1 MVKKDVRPFCVPDGI
16 DIEEM
21 IASSLR
27 QRSKKK
33 EKING
38 FWFYLT
44 LRKHQLK
51 DDDEIDMSRAAILS
65 KINLEWRDM
74 TGKERERLKSIA
86 KGEPQCPGLRLPNP
100 VLQILME
107 DPLAEEKAEN
117 EAKIEEVRN
126 HFWEVAS
133 VADVL
138 LTIDNYDQIIQMK
151 EEFMGLR
158 QKLDKLIRLL

>member
-51 DDDEIDMSRAAILS
+51 DDDDIDMSRAAILS
-65 KINLEWRDM
+65 KINLEWRNM
-74 TGKERERLKSIA
+74 AGKERERYKSIA
-86 KGEPQCPGLRLPNP
+86 K
-100 VLQILME
+100 
-107 DPLAEEKAEN
+107 
-117 EAKIEEVRN
+117 
-126 HFWEVAS
+126 
-133 VADVL
+133 
-138 LTIDNYDQIIQMK
+138 
-151 EEFMGLR
+151 
-158 QKLDKLIRLL
+158 

>member
-1 MVKKDVRPFCVPDGI
+1 MVKKNVCIPDGI

-33 EKING
+33 EKTNG

-65 KINLEWRDM
+65 KINLEWRNM
-74 TGKERERLKSIA
+74 AGKERERYKSIA
-86 KGEPQCPGLRLPNP
+86 K
-100 VLQILME
+100 
-107 DPLAEEKAEN
+107 
-117 EAKIEEVRN
+117 
-126 HFWEVAS
+126 
-133 VADVL
+133 
-138 LTIDNYDQIIQMK
+138 
-151 EEFMGLR
+151 
-158 QKLDKLIRLL
+158 

>member
-1 MVKKDVRPFCVPDGI
+1 MVKKDVRPFCIPDGI
-16 DIEEM
+16 DIDEL

-65 KINLEWRDM
+65 KINLEWRNM
-74 TGKERERLKSIA
+74 AGKERERYKSIA
-86 KGEPQCPGLRLPNP
+86 K
-100 VLQILME
+100 
-107 DPLAEEKAEN
+107 
-117 EAKIEEVRN
+117 
-126 HFWEVAS
+126 
-133 VADVL
+133 
-138 LTIDNYDQIIQMK
+138 
-151 EEFMGLR
+151 
-158 QKLDKLIRLL
+158 

>member
-16 DIEEM
+16 DIEEL

-51 DDDEIDMSRAAILS
+51 DDDEIDMSRATILS
-65 KINLEWRDM
+65 KINLEWRNM
-74 TGKERERLKSIA
+74 AGKERERYKSIA
-86 KGEPQCPGLRLPNP
+86 K
-100 VLQILME
+100 
-107 DPLAEEKAEN
+107 
-117 EAKIEEVRN
+117 
-126 HFWEVAS
+126 
-133 VADVL
+133 
-138 LTIDNYDQIIQMK
+138 
-151 EEFMGLR
+151 
-158 QKLDKLIRLL
+158 

>member
-16 DIEEM
+16 DIEEL

-51 DDDEIDMSRAAILS
+51 DDEEIDMSRAAILS
-65 KINLEWRDM
+65 KINLEWRNM
-74 TGKERERLKSIA
+74 AGKERERYKSIA
-86 KGEPQCPGLRLPNP
+86 K
-100 VLQILME
+100 
-107 DPLAEEKAEN
+107 
-117 EAKIEEVRN
+117 
-126 HFWEVAS
+126 
-133 VADVL
+133 
-138 LTIDNYDQIIQMK
+138 
-151 EEFMGLR
+151 
-158 QKLDKLIRLL
+158 

>member
-51 DDDEIDMSRAAILS
+51 DNDEIDMSRAAILS
-65 KINLEWRDM
+65 KINLEWRNM
-74 TGKERERLKSIA
+74 AGKERERYKSIA
-86 KGEPQCPGLRLPNP
+86 K
-100 VLQILME
+100 
-107 DPLAEEKAEN
+107 
-117 EAKIEEVRN
+117 
-126 HFWEVAS
+126 
-133 VADVL
+133 
-138 LTIDNYDQIIQMK
+138 
-151 EEFMGLR
+151 
-158 QKLDKLIRLL
+158 

>member
-1 MVKKDVRPFCVPDGI
+1 MVKKDVRPFCIPDGI
-16 DIEEM
+16 DIEEL

-65 KINLEWRDM
+65 KINLEWRNM
-74 TGKERERLKSIA
+74 AGKERERYKSIA
-86 KGEPQCPGLRLPNP
+86 K
-100 VLQILME
+100 
-107 DPLAEEKAEN
+107 
-117 EAKIEEVRN
+117 
-126 HFWEVAS
+126 
-133 VADVL
+133 
-138 LTIDNYDQIIQMK
+138 
-151 EEFMGLR
+151 
-158 QKLDKLIRLL
+158 

>member
-16 DIEEM
+16 DIEEL

-51 DDDEIDMSRAAILS
+51 DNDEIDMSRAAILS
-65 KINLEWRDM
+65 KINLEWRNM
-74 TGKERERLKSIA
+74 AGKERERYKSIA
-86 KGEPQCPGLRLPNP
+86 K
-100 VLQILME
+100 
-107 DPLAEEKAEN
+107 
-117 EAKIEEVRN
+117 
-126 HFWEVAS
+126 
-133 VADVL
+133 
-138 LTIDNYDQIIQMK
+138 
-151 EEFMGLR
+151 
-158 QKLDKLIRLL
+158 

>member
-1 MVKKDVRPFCVPDGI
+1 MVKKDVRPFCVPDGM
-16 DIEEM
+16 DIEEL

-65 KINLEWRDM
+65 KINLEWRNM
-74 TGKERERLKSIA
+74 AGKERERYKSIA
-86 KGEPQCPGLRLPNP
+86 K
-100 VLQILME
+100 
-107 DPLAEEKAEN
+107 
-117 EAKIEEVRN
+117 
-126 HFWEVAS
+126 
-133 VADVL
+133 
-138 LTIDNYDQIIQMK
+138 
-151 EEFMGLR
+151 
-158 QKLDKLIRLL
+158 

>member
-65 KINLEWRDM
+65 KINLEWRNM
-74 TGKERERLKSIA
+74 AGKERERLKSIA
-86 KGEPQCPGLRLPNP
+86 K
-100 VLQILME
+100 
-107 DPLAEEKAEN
+107 
-117 EAKIEEVRN
+117 
-126 HFWEVAS
+126 
-133 VADVL
+133 
-138 LTIDNYDQIIQMK
+138 
-151 EEFMGLR
+151 
-158 QKLDKLIRLL
+158 

>member
-1 MVKKDVRPFCVPDGI
+1 MVKKNVCIPDGI

-65 KINLEWRDM
+65 KINLEWRNM
-74 TGKERERLKSIA
+74 AGKERERYKSIA
-86 KGEPQCPGLRLPNP
+86 K
-100 VLQILME
+100 
-107 DPLAEEKAEN
+107 
-117 EAKIEEVRN
+117 
-126 HFWEVAS
+126 
-133 VADVL
+133 
-138 LTIDNYDQIIQMK
+138 
-151 EEFMGLR
+151 
-158 QKLDKLIRLL
+158 

>member
-16 DIEEM
+16 DIEEL

-65 KINLEWRDM
+65 KINLEWRNM
-74 TGKERERLKSIA
+74 AGKERERYKSIA
-86 KGEPQCPGLRLPNP
+86 K
-100 VLQILME
+100 
-107 DPLAEEKAEN
+107 
-117 EAKIEEVRN
+117 
-126 HFWEVAS
+126 
-133 VADVL
+133 
-138 LTIDNYDQIIQMK
+138 
-151 EEFMGLR
+151 
-158 QKLDKLIRLL
+158 